1 MIELI
6 KNIKEIHV
14 KLNKIILT
22 LLKNITHHNIHKN
35 IMKTHQMEIKI
46 SMKQSV
52 ICKNRICV
60 EFDIQTENTKTH

>member
-22 LLKNITHHNIHKN
+22 LLKNITHHNMHKD
-35 IMKTHQMEIKI
+35 IIKTHQIEIKI
-46 SMKQSV
+46 RMKQSV

-60 EFDIQTENTKTH
+60 EFDILIENTKIH